1 MYTYGIPIKP
11 LDLDP
16 FVTGDAANH
25 QETHRR
31 DSRAEGRGG
40 ETMGNYEIYIVIH
53 WEYMGIYLYVYIYI
67 YIKLHT

>member
-1 MYTYGIPIKP
+1 MYTYGIPNIP

-40 ETMGNYEIYIVIH
+40 ETMVNYEIYIVIH
-53 WEYMGIYLYVYIYI
+53 YMQI
-67 YIKLHT
+67 

>member
-1 MYTYGIPIKP
+1 MHMYTYGIPIIP

-40 ETMGNYEIYIVIH
+40 ETMVNYEIYIVIH
-53 WEYMGIYLYVYIYI
+53 WEYMQI
-67 YIKLHT
+67 